1 MGRVGS
7 SILARV
13 SGAVGSS
20 GQPWFVK
27 RQIGFGWRPA
37 AWQGWAITVL
47 FLGAGI
53 AAVVIGRLHK
63 SLLGY
68 LGLLAAFGLYAV
80 IASAASRAQ
89 TARAAETAVGPA
101 PATPAAASA
110 TSASTLAPPRP
121 RTAPVPSRPALDTSR
136 PPALVVDHLT
146 KRFDDRVAFQDVS
159 FTVEA
164 GEVFGFLGPNG
175 AGKTT
180 TVRTL
185 GTLIAPTSG
194 SAIVAGIPLLPENG
208 QAIRQRIAIMPEA
221 PGLYLRLS
229 VRENLEYFAGLFS
242 LPHPSDRIREVLDSV
257 NMLARIDDLC
267 GSLSKGLKQ
276 RVGLARAL
284 LSDPEVLFLDE
295 PTSGLDP
302 VATRDVNDLIE
313 GLRRRGV
320 TVFLTTHRL
329 DEAQRLC
336 DRVAILNTTMR
347 MVGRPDD
354 LRARLFT
361 KSIVVTT
368 AAPLPS
374 PTDVFSGVSGVESW
388 TVDVATNDTSDAAVQ
403 TAPDTT
409 RYVLTVSDPRSVAPN
424 VTRALVAAGA
434 DVEALGEVVH
444 SLEDIYLQ
452 LVSEDVEAKAP

>member
-1 MGRVGS
+1 M
-7 SILARV
+7 
-13 SGAVGSS
+13 
-20 GQPWFVK
+20 
-27 RQIGFGWRPA
+27 
-37 AWQGWAITVL
+37 L
-47 FLGAGI
+47 FLGSGI
-53 AAVVIGRLHK
+53 AAVIIGRLHK

-68 LGLLAAFGLYAV
+68 IGLFAAAGLYAL
-80 IASAASRAQ
+80 IASA
-89 TARAAETAVGPA
+89 TARVEAAAPSVSGEPSDDGSAQQRRWPARTSAAAPA
-101 PATPAAASA
+101 PAPALTSSATISAHAHPVAPPAAAPA
-110 TSASTLAPPRP
+110 
-121 RTAPVPSRPALDTSR
+121 RPALDTTR

-146 KRFDDRVAFQDVS
+146 KRFGERVAFQDVS
-159 FTVEA
+159 FVVGA

-194 SAIVAGIPLLPENG
+194 SAIVAGVPLLPENG
-208 QAIRQRIAIMPEA
+208 QAIRQRIAIMPES

-242 LPHPSDRIREVLDSV
+242 IAKPKDRIHQVLEAV
-257 NMLARIDDLC
+257 NMLPRIDDLC

-284 LSDPEVLFLDE
+284 LSSPEVLFLDE

-313 GLRRRGV
+313 VLRRQGV

-329 DEAQRLC
+329 EEAQRLC

-354 LRARLFT
+354 LRAKLF
-361 KSIVVTT
+361 SRALVVAT
-368 AAPLPS
+368 ASPLPS
-374 PTDVFSGVSGVESW
+374 PGDVFNTVKGIDSW
-388 TVDVATNDTSDAAVQ
+388 S
-403 TAPDTT
+403 PDTAQDDQPDASAPPPDGGA
-409 RYVLTVSDPRSVAPN
+409 RYVLNAADPRAVAPD
-424 VTRALVAAGA
+424 VARALVAAGA
-434 DVEALGEVVH
+434 DVESLGERVH
-444 SLEDIYLQ
+444 SLEDVYLE
-452 LVSEDVEAKAP
+452 LVNEDVEAQSR

>member
-1 MGRVGS
+1 M
-7 SILARV
+7 
-13 SGAVGSS
+13 
-20 GQPWFVK
+20 
-27 RQIGFGWRPA
+27 GFGWRPA
-37 AWQGWAITVL
+37 AWQGWVITVL
-47 FLGAGI
+47 FLGSGI
-53 AAVVIGRLHK
+53 AAVIIGRLHK

-68 LGLLAAFGLYAV
+68 IGLFAALGLYAL
-80 IASAASRAQ
+80 IASAAARVEA
-89 TARAAETAVGPA
+89 TAPSLAGEPIDDGGARQRRSPARTSAAAPLPA
-101 PATPAAASA
+101 PA
-110 TSASTLAPPRP
+110 
-121 RTAPVPSRPALDTSR
+121 RPALDPAR
-136 PPALVVDHLT
+136 APALVVDHLT
-146 KRFDDRVAFQDVS
+146 KRFGERIAFQDVS
-159 FTVEA
+159 FTVGA

-194 SAIVAGIPLLPENG
+194 SAIVAGVPLLPENG

-242 LPHPSDRIREVLDSV
+242 IATPKDRIHEVLEAV
-257 NMLARIDDLC
+257 NMLPRIDDLC

-284 LSDPEVLFLDE
+284 LSSPEVLFLDE

-313 GLRRRGV
+313 GLRRQGV

-329 DEAQRLC
+329 EEAQRLC

-354 LRARLFT
+354 LRAKLF
-361 KSIVVTT
+361 SRALVVAT
-368 AAPLPS
+368 ASPLSS
-374 PTDVFSGVSGVESW
+374 PGDVFDTVKGIDSW
-388 TVDVATNDTSDAAVQ
+388 SRDTAQDDEPDAS
-403 TAPDTT
+403 APPPDGSA
-409 RYVLTVSDPRSVAPN
+409 RYVLNVADPKAVAPT

-434 DVEALGEVVH
+434 DVESLAERVH
-444 SLEDIYLQ
+444 SLEDIYLE
-452 LVSEDVEAKAP
+452 LVNDDVEAQSR

>member
-1 MGRVGS
+1 MVRPLRGRP
-7 SILARV
+7 A
-13 SGAVGSS
+13 GSS

-27 RQIGFGWRPA
+27 RQIGFGLRPA
-37 AWQGWAITVL
+37 AWQGWAITVM

-68 LGLLAAFGLYAV
+68 LGLVAALGLYAV
-80 IASAASRAQ
+80 IASAAARVQAGRT
-89 TARAAETAVGPA
+89 TATAGA
-101 PATPAAASA
+101 PASTPPA
-110 TSASTLAPPRP
+110 TSPSTLVPPATRP
-121 RTAPVPSRPALDTSR
+121 APVPARPAPNTSR
-136 PPALVVDHLT
+136 PPALIVDHLT
-146 KRFDDRVAFQDVS
+146 KRFGDRVAFQDVS
-159 FTVEA
+159 FTVGA

-242 LPHPSDRIREVLDSV
+242 IANPTDRIREVLDSV
-257 NMLARIDDLC
+257 SMLTRTDDLC

-284 LSDPEVLFLDE
+284 LSNPEMLFLDE

-313 GLRRRGV
+313 GLHRRGV

-329 DEAQRLC
+329 EEAQRLC

-347 MVGRPDD
+347 MVGRPVD
-354 LRARLFT
+354 LRAKLFT

-368 AAPLPS
+368 ASPLPS
-374 PTDVFSGVSGVESW
+374 PGDVFNGVSGVDGW
-388 TVDVATNDTSDAAVQ
+388 TLDTATAGTSDSDAA
-403 TAPDTT
+403 PPPGTT
-409 RYVLTVSDPRSVAPN
+409 RYVLTVSDPKSVAPT

>member
-7 SILARV
+7 SILHRV
-13 SGAVGSS
+13 SGG
-20 GQPWFVK
+20 PWFVR

-37 AWQGWAITVL
+37 AWQGWAITVV

-68 LGLLAAFGLYAV
+68 LGLFAALGLYAL
-80 IASAASRAQ
+80 IASAASRVQATGTAAAAVAAPQ
-89 TARAAETAVGPA
+89 TRSAGDTEAAAPPPTRSMPA
-101 PATPAAASA
+101 PA
-110 TSASTLAPPRP
+110 PP
-121 RTAPVPSRPALDTSR
+121 RPALDTSR
-136 PPALVVDHLT
+136 APALVVDHLT
-146 KRFDDRVAFQDVS
+146 KRFGDRVAFQDVS
-159 FTVEA
+159 FTVGA

-185 GTLIAPTSG
+185 GTLIAPTAG
-194 SAIVAGIPLLPENG
+194 SAIVAGIPLLPQNG

-242 LPHPSDRIREVLDSV
+242 IANPKDRIREVLESV

-284 LSDPEVLFLDE
+284 LSNPEVLFLDE

-329 DEAQRLC
+329 EEAQRLC

-354 LRARLFT
+354 LRATLFT

-368 AAPLPS
+368 ASPLPS
-374 PTDVFSGVSGVESW
+374 PADVFNGVSGVDGW
-388 TVDVATNDTSDAAVQ
+388 TVGNASDGVSDTAE
-403 TAPDTT
+403 PPPPGTT
-409 RYVLTVSDPRSVAPN
+409 RYVLTVSDPKSVAPD

-434 DVEALGEVVH
+434 DVESLGEVVH

>member
-1 MGRVGS
+1 M
-7 SILARV
+7 
-13 SGAVGSS
+13 GSS

-37 AWQGWAITVL
+37 AWQGWAITVV

-68 LGLLAAFGLYAV
+68 LGLFAAVGLYAM
-80 IASAASRAQ
+80 IASAA
-89 TARAAETAVGPA
+89 ARVQAARVQATRDDAPEVAPRQARLSTSVATQLPPPTQPA
-101 PATPAAASA
+101 PAPAPAR
-110 TSASTLAPPRP
+110 APP
-121 RTAPVPSRPALDTSR
+121 RPALDTSR

-146 KRFDDRVAFQDVS
+146 KRFGDRVAFQDVS
-159 FTVEA
+159 FTVGA

-242 LPHPSDRIREVLDSV
+242 LANPKDRIREVLESV

-313 GLRRRGV
+313 VLRRRGV

-329 DEAQRLC
+329 EEAQRLC

-354 LRARLFT
+354 LRAKLFT
-361 KSIVVTT
+361 KSIVLTT
-368 AAPLPS
+368 ASPLPS
-374 PTDVFSGVSGVESW
+374 PADVFNGVTGVESW
-388 TVDVATNDTSDAAVQ
+388 TLDSAMDTASESEAPPPPG
-403 TAPDTT
+403 TA

-434 DVEALGEVVH
+434 DVESLGEVVH

-452 LVSEDVEAKAP
+452 LVSEDVEAKGP